1 MDFLKNLA
9 LPQPTEHFHLLLFM
23 LNLVFIVFLP
33 YLGFLVGSSILSL
46 VVNRRG
52 VSSGDPLHTR
62 FARDLIDI
70 AVFSKS
76 GVAFLAIIPALS
88 MVFLLAQLLQS
99 TPAIAAGLMAFGFLT
114 LLAGTILLTWY
125 RYTFRVSGMLSS
137 IGTPGGEGHSRMS
150 PEEIEAF
157 ARSNSEGNRRSAP
170 WGITFLIGASI
181 LIVGSVSIASNPS
194 HWSDIESVTDL
205 LISPDFLMRYL
216 QFAAVAI
223 GATGIGVLFFFFSW
237 GGGIANPEEPYGK
250 MVRDWGVR
258 LGVISL
264 LLQPLCVVGTVAL
277 LPAEALSGVV
287 FGLAGLSLLSF
298 FVSAHFVYAYK
309 KESRGGYVAYAF
321 YALGVALVLL
331 FTKDQVAIRNA
342 TKGQAAAVAAVF
354 DRDVEDLQGRI
365 GIVMA
370 AMTGQ
375 DIYNAK
381 CSACHLFDQ
390 KKVGPP
396 YKDVI
401 PKYAGRKPQLIG
413 FILNP
418 VKMDPAYPNM
428 PNQGL
433 KPSEADSIASFL
445 LAKFTG
451 HAAPPVT
458 PQATVK

>member
-1 MDFLKNLA
+1 MDFLKSLA

-23 LNLVFIVFLP
+23 LNLVFIIFLP
-33 YLGFLVGSSILSL
+33 YFGFLFGSSILSL
-46 VVNRRG
+46 VANRRG
-52 VSSGDPLHTR
+52 RSSGDPVQTR
-62 FARDLIDI
+62 FAKDLIDV

-76 GVAFLAIIPALS
+76 GVAFLAIVPALS
-88 MVFLLAQLLQS
+88 MVFLFAQLLQS
-99 TPAIAAGLMAFGFLT
+99 TPAIASGLMGFGFLT
-114 LLAGTILLTWY
+114 LLAGAISLSWY

-137 IGTPGGEGHSRMS
+137 IGPSGNQGNSRLS
-150 PEEIEAF
+150 LDEIEAY
-157 ARSNSEGNRRSAP
+157 ARSNNEGNRKSAL
-170 WGITFLIGASI
+170 WGIAFLFVASI
-181 LIVGSVSIASNPS
+181 LIVGSISIASNPS
-194 HWSDIESVTDL
+194 HWSDIESVAEL
-205 LISPDFLMRYL
+205 LISPDFMVRYV
-216 QFAAVAI
+216 QFLAVAL
-223 GATGIGVLFFFFSW
+223 GATGIGVMFFFFSW
-237 GGGIANPEEPYGK
+237 GGGVANPEEPYGQ

-264 LLQPLCVVGTVAL
+264 LLQPVCIVGTVAL

-298 FVSAHFVYAYK
+298 FLTAHFVYAYT
-309 KESRGGYVAYAF
+309 KERRGGYIAYAF

-331 FTKDQVAIRNA
+331 FTKDQVAISNA
-342 TKGQAAAVAAVF
+342 TKGQAAALSAVF
-354 DRDVEDLQGRI
+354 DRDVEVLKGKI

-401 PKYAGRKPQLIG
+401 PKYAGKKPQLIG
-413 FILNP
+413 FVLNP
-418 VKMDPAYPNM
+418 VKVDPAYPNM

-433 KPSEADSIASFL
+433 KPAEADSIASFL

-451 HAAPPVT
+451 SSTPPVNQ
-458 PQATVK
+458 QATGK

>member
-1 MDFLKNLA
+1 MDFLKSLA

-23 LNLVFIVFLP
+23 LNLIFIVFLP
-33 YLGFLVGSSILSL
+33 YLGFLFGSSILSL
-46 VVNRRG
+46 MANRRG
-52 VSSGDPLHTR
+52 RSSGDAVQTR
-62 FARDLIDI
+62 FAKDLIDI
-70 AVFSKS
+70 ALFSKS
-76 GVAFLAIIPALS
+76 GVAFLAIVPGLS
-88 MVFLLAQLLQS
+88 MVFLFAQLFQS
-99 TPAIAAGLMAFGFLT
+99 TPSIAPGLMAFGFLT
-114 LLAGTILLTWY
+114 LLTGTVLLYWY

-137 IGTPGGEGHSRMS
+137 IGTAGAEGHARLS
-150 PEEIEAF
+150 PGEIEAYQ
-157 ARSNSEGNRRSAP
+157 RSNNEGNRKSAP
-170 WGITFLIGASI
+170 WGITFLFAASV
-181 LIVGSVSIASNPS
+181 LIVGSISIASSPS
-194 HWSDIESVTDL
+194 RWSDIDSVLEL
-205 LISPDFLMRYL
+205 LISPDFLVRYL
-216 QFAAVAI
+216 QFIAVAL

-237 GGGIANPEEPYGK
+237 GGGIADPEGPYGI
-250 MVRDWGVR
+250 MVREWGVR
-258 LGVISL
+258 LGVTSL
-264 LLQPLCVVGTVAL
+264 LLQPLCVVGTVAM

-298 FVSAHFVYAYK
+298 FVTAHFVYAYK
-309 KESRGGYVAYAF
+309 KERRGGYIAYAF

-331 FTKDQVAIRNA
+331 FTKDQVAISNA
-342 TKGQAAAVAAVF
+342 TKGQAAALSAVF
-354 DRDVEDLQGRI
+354 DRDVEDLKGRI

-401 PKYAGRKPQLIG
+401 PKYAGKKPQLIG

-418 VKMDPAYPNM
+418 VKVDPAYPNM

-433 KPSEADSIASFL
+433 KPSEADSIASYL

-451 HAAPPVT
+451 PAAPSVT
-458 PQATVK
+458 PQATAK